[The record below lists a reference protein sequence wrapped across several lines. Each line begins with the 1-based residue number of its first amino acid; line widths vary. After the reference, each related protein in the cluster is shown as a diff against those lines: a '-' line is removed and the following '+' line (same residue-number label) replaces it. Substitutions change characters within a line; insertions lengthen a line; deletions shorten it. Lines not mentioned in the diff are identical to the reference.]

1 MSKAIIFPGQGSQ
14 TPGMG
19 KQLFAESPTARERFQ
34 SANDILGFEIT
45 KIMFEG
51 SAEDLTRTSVTQPA
65 IFLHSVI
72 LAEVLNLQS
81 TAQMTAGHS
90 LGEFSALVFSGSLT
104 FENGLRLVYE
114 RAEAM
119 QEACDLTPSTMAAIV
134 GLADEAVEEICAA
147 IDDIVVPANYN
158 SQGQLVIS
166 GSIDGVEKA
175 LIFAKEKGAKIA
187 KRIPVNGAFHSPF
200 MQPAQDRLARAIE
213 ATALK
218 EPLFPIYQN
227 CSASAERDP
236 AKIKENLKKQLTAP
250 VRWTQSIRQMIAD
263 GATFFEEIG
272 PGKVLQGLVKRID
285 ASVQAE
291 SRS

>member
-14 TPGMG
+14 APGMG
-19 KQLFAESPTARERFQ
+19 KQLFEDHPAARTRFQ
-34 SANDILGFEIT
+34 SANDILDFEIT

-81 TAQMTAGHS
+81 HAQMTAGHS
-90 LGEFSALVFSGSLT
+90 LGEFSALVFAGSLT
-104 FENGLRLVYE
+104 FEDGLRLVSE
-114 RAEAM
+114 RAQAM

-134 GLADEAVEEICAA
+134 GLADEVVEEICAA
-147 IDDIVVPANYN
+147 INEIVVPANYN

-166 GSIDGVEKA
+166 GSIEGVEQA
-175 LIFAKEKGAKIA
+175 LLLAKEKGAKIA

-213 ATALK
+213 ATPLK
-218 EPLFPIYQN
+218 EPIFPIYQN
-227 CSASAERDP
+227 CTASAERDP
-236 AKIKENLKKQLTAP
+236 AKIKENLTKQLTAP
-250 VRWTQSIRQMIAD
+250 VRWTQSIQQMIAD
-263 GATFFEEIG
+263 GATSFEEIG

-285 ASVQAE
+285 ASVQAA

>member
-14 TPGMG
+14 APGMG
-19 KQLFAESPTARERFQ
+19 KQLFEDHPAARMRFQ
-34 SANDILGFEIT
+34 SANEILGFEIT

-90 LGEFSALVFSGSLT
+90 LGEFSALVFAGSLT
-104 FENGLRLVYE
+104 FEDGIRLVSE
-114 RAEAM
+114 RAQAM

-134 GLADEAVEEICAA
+134 GLADDVVEEICAA
-147 IDDIVVPANYN
+147 INEIVVPANYN

-175 LIFAKEKGAKIA
+175 LLLAKEKGAKIA

-213 ATALK
+213 ATPLK

-227 CSASAERDP
+227 CTASAERDP
-236 AKIKENLKKQLTAP
+236 AKIKENLTKQLTAP
-250 VRWTQSIRQMIAD
+250 VRWTQSIQQMIAE
-263 GATFFEEIG
+263 GATSFEEIG

-285 ASVQAE
+285 ASVLAE
-291 SRS
+291 GRS